1 MYKRQ
6 HINIRGYYR
15 NDYREKEVFVD
26 VERQFLTN
34 RMKWAGGMG
43 VGRVFYSDDLP
54 DRNVNRLEELFNYH
68 YQDVW
73 LGKSFLLP
81 YRYSYNQNMFLTGR
95 FFTTL
100 FNNRPLVTDDTNHLY
115 YNRRDY
121 FAAFNYIKMKSVS
134 YTHLQY
140 LSCTVENALEP
151 GDSHAVVADRN
162 PGIDG
167 RLQTVAQLGGC
178 DHTASALNDQGIIR
192 YRTFDPV

>member
-1 MYKRQ
+1 MKLGHVLNYEFSYRGTKDKKWGNELEYKVNSLWGT

-81 YRYSYNQNMFLTGR
+81 YRY
-95 FFTTL
+95 
-100 FNNRPLVTDDTNHLY
+100 
-115 YNRRDY
+115 
-121 FAAFNYIKMKSVS
+121 
-134 YTHLQY
+134 
-140 LSCTVENALEP
+140 LSLI
-151 GDSHAVVADRN
+151 H
-162 PGIDG
+162 I
-167 RLQTVAQLGGC
+167 
-178 DHTASALNDQGIIR
+178 
-192 YRTFDPV
+192 